1 MKNKWFVI
9 PKPNIN
15 ADLQLI
21 CFPYAGG
28 SASTFLPWIKN
39 LPVNVELIIIQA
51 PGRGARMGEL
61 AYSDMQA
68 LIEDLIKIIPSV
80 LNKPYILFGHSLGS
94 RIAFELMNQLK
105 TLNHALPQH
114 FIASGSRG
122 PHHKCMKE
130 PIYDLPH
137 HEFIEE
143 LKHLNGT
150 PQAVLENKELMELFL
165 PLLKADFEIAD
176 RYCYTG
182 KVRFNCPI
190 SVFGGEDDVEICLS
204 KLNSWG
210 DFFETD
216 AEVHMFPEN
225 HFFIDSQSKLV
236 QQKVNDIIKNSLNK
250 LALQRTV
257 PNAQVATGSSYLS
270 VG

>member
-15 ADLQLI
+15 AELKLI

-28 SASTFLPWIKN
+28 SASTFLPWLKR
-39 LPVNVELIIIQA
+39 LPDNVELIIIQA
-51 PGRGARMGEL
+51 PGRGMRMGEL
-61 AYSDMQA
+61 PYSNMEA
-68 LIEDLIKIIPSV
+68 LIGDLIKIIPNI

-94 RIAFELMNQLK
+94 RIAFELMHQLQ
-105 TLNHALPQH
+105 TLTHDLPQH

-122 PHHKCMKE
+122 PHYKCMKE
-130 PIYDLPH
+130 PIYHLPH
-137 HEFIEE
+137 DEFIEE
-143 LKHLNGT
+143 LKSLNGT
-150 PQAVLENKELMELFL
+150 PHAVLENKELMELFL

-182 KVRFNCPI
+182 KARFNCPI
-190 SVFGGEDDVEICLS
+190 SVFGGEDDVDICIS

-216 AEVHMFPEN
+216 ADVHLFPDN
-225 HFFIDSQSKLV
+225 HFFIDSQSKIV
-236 QQKVNDIIKNSLNK
+236 QQKVNDIIKNCLTK
-250 LALQRTV
+250 LTLQRAV
-257 PNAQVATGSSYLS
+257 PSYL
-270 VG
+270 

>member
-1 MKNKWFVI
+1 MDNDNKWFVI

-15 ADLQLI
+15 ADLKLI

-39 LPVNVELIIIQA
+39 LPNNVELIIIQA
-51 PGRGARMGEL
+51 PGRGSRMGEQT
-61 AYSDMQA
+61 YSDMQT
-68 LIEDLIKIIPSV
+68 LIADLIKIIPSV

-105 TLNHALPQH
+105 RLTHTLPQH

-130 PIYDLPH
+130 PIYDLPQN
-137 HEFIEE
+137 EFIEE
-143 LKHLNGT
+143 LKNLNGT
-150 PQAVLENKELMELFL
+150 PRAVLENKELMELFL
-165 PLLKADFEIAD
+165 PLLKADFEIAA

-182 KVRFNCPI
+182 KERFNCPL
-190 SVFGGEDDVEICLS
+190 SVFGGEDDVDICLS

-210 DFFETD
+210 NFFETD
-216 AEVHMFPEN
+216 ADVYLFPEN

-236 QQKVNDIIKNSLNK
+236 QQKVNDIIKNCLTK
-250 LALQRTV
+250 LALQQTV
-257 PNAQVATGSSYLS
+257 SNAQVLAGFSYL
-270 VG
+270 